1 MPRDTAQTFRIQPPN
16 PNGLIAALDYTVTST
31 LEGKVA
37 PERRWTVEGWIPDSQ
52 VTLLAGDGGV
62 GKTLIA
68 HQLLV
73 ACALGRDW
81 LGMPVKPCKVFG
93 LFCEDDEGELHRRQ
107 EAINRLYGCS
117 FGDLEENM
125 AWFSYVGG
133 DASLADFSAYDP
145 QEPTSFYHR
154 LVESVH
160 NFGAELVVIDSLH
173 DVFAGNEINRVHARG
188 FIRQLQD
195 LAQGIDGA
203 VVLNSHPSRAGRAE
217 GSGESGSTAWRNA
230 VRSHLYLSYPKD
242 ETDTDKRVLARKKSN
257 YARINDEIPLEWRDG
272 VLMPTYQATGV
283 LKGMERRNA
292 DAAFMDAI
300 KALNA
305 RGQHVNTSP
314 NTKSYAP
321 RFMARSRMSQVA
333 GFYERDLEQ
342 AMNRL
347 FDVNRIVVREDGPPS
362 KRRSFIDEAKGG
374 PL

>member
-16 PNGLIAALDYTVTST
+16 PDGLIAALDYTVTST
-31 LEGKVA
+31 LEGKSV

-81 LGMPVKPCKVFG
+81 LGMSVKPCKVFG

-107 EAINRLYGCS
+107 EAINRLYECS

-145 QEPTSFYHR
+145 QEPTIFYHR

-173 DVFAGNEINRVHARG
+173 DVFAGNEINRVPARG
-188 FIRQLQD
+188 FIRQMQD

-257 YARINDEIPLEWRDG
+257 YARINEEISLDWRDG
-272 VLMPTYQATGV
+272 VLVPTYQATGAV
-283 LKGMERRNA
+283 KGMERRNA
-292 DAAFMDAI
+292 DTAFI
-300 KALNA
+300 EALRTLTK
-305 RGQHVNTSP
+305 RGQRVNASA
-314 NTKSYAP
+314 NTANYAP
-321 RFMARSRMSQVA
+321 KLMVKSRLPQAKGYTISDLQTAMHRQFDA
-333 GFYERDLEQ
+333 GLIE
-342 AMNRL
+342 
-347 FDVNRIVVREDGPPS
+347 IREAGPPT
-362 KRRSFIDEAKGG
+362 RTRQYLVIVGEPD
-374 PL
+374 